1 MTKVVDYLIYD
12 QILLTLHLLKISYIP
27 VMYPRVEIT
36 KKILPDSSVVIII
49 KDDKLPEWL
58 VLTKTEHEYAGR
70 CMADNEELILINS
83 YYKLSLI
90 IQEKKFDETH
100 RKYEEL
106 RRKASR
112 VREIL
117 KEHKKKEIVVA
128 SDHDMNSVLAFTDG
142 LILSCYEFNKYRKE
156 EGKSKHQM
164 YPSEIYL
171 FGNVKVN
178 EVKWL
183 NAVDKGVYFARDL
196 VNEPNNYLNAVDF
209 AANVKQYAGNA
220 GVQVEVYGRKKI
232 EALRMGGILSVN
244 KGSIDPP
251 TFSILEW
258 NPSEPVNNKPVI
270 LVGKGVMFDTGGIN
284 LKPTNYIEEMKADMA
299 GGAVVAA
306 VLSAIAEAGIKVHVI
321 GLIPA
326 TDNRPGRDASV
337 PGDIITMYDGTK
349 VEIINTDAEGRLI
362 LADALSFAGNYNPA
376 LVISIATL
384 TGSAENAFGNQAIAT
399 MGNADR
405 EIFDLLAESGN
416 TVYERLAEM
425 PFFEEYGEMIKSEI
439 ANLKNL
445 GEKKAGAITAGKFLE
460 NFTNYPFIHL
470 DIAGCAI
477 SQKAEHYKPKGGTGT
492 GVRLLAEFIRRLGT
506 VQKKK

>member
-1 MTKVVDYLIYD
+1 
-12 QILLTLHLLKISYIP
+12 
-27 VMYPRVEIT
+27 MYPNVEIIT
-36 KKILPDSSVVIII
+36 ELLPDSSVVIILE
-49 KDDKLPEWL
+49 DDKLPDWL
-58 VLTKTEHEYAGR
+58 VLTRSENEYVR
-70 CMADNEELILINS
+70 KCINEREEIILINS

-90 IQEKKFDETH
+90 IPEKEFDESY
-100 RKYEEL
+100 RKHEEL

-117 KEHKKKEIVVA
+117 KQHKKKEIVIT
-128 SDHDMNSVLAFTDG
+128 SDHDMNSALSFTEG
-142 LILSCYEFNKYRKE
+142 LILSSYEFNKYKKE
-156 EGKSKHQM
+156 EGKNNNQT
-164 YPSEIYL
+164 YPSDIYL
-171 FGNVKVN
+171 FGDVKKN
-178 EVKWL
+178 EVEWI
-183 NAVDKGVYFARDL
+183 NAVGKGVYFARDL
-196 VNEPNNYLNAVDF
+196 VNEPNNYLSASDF
-209 AANVKQYAGNA
+209 ADIVKQYAGNA
-220 GVQVEVYGRKKI
+220 GVQVDVYGRKKI
-232 EALRMGGILSVN
+232 EALRMGGILAVN
-244 KGSIDPP
+244 KGSLDPP

-258 NPSEPVNNKPVI
+258 NPPEAVNNKPVI

-284 LKPTNYIEEMKADMA
+284 LKPTSYIEDMKADMA

-306 VLSAIAEAGIKVHVI
+306 VLSAIAEARLNVHVI

-326 TDNRPGRDASV
+326 TDNRPGRDAFV
-337 PGDIITMYDGTK
+337 PGDIITMFNGTR

-362 LADALSFAGNYNPA
+362 LADALSFAGNYDPS

-399 MGNADR
+399 MGNAGR
-405 EIFDLLAESGN
+405 EFFDLLAESGN

-460 NFTNYPFIHL
+460 NFTKYPFIHL

-477 SQKAEHYKPKGGTGT
+477 SQKAEHYRPRGGTGT
-492 GVRLLAEFIRRLGT
+492 GVRLLSEFVRRLEG
-506 VQKKK
+506 VMKKNKKLKE